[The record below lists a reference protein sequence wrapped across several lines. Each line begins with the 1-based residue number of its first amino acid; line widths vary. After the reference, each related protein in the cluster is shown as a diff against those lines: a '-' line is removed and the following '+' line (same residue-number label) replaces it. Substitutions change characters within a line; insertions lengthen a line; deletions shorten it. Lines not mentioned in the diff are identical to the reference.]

1 MFIDKLRMSVAMQ
14 QYAKI
19 VKPSDDTLE
28 FNPVDEKN
36 GHGNFCFADGI

>member
-19 VKPSDDTLE
+19 VKPSDDALE
-28 FNPVDEKN
+28 FNPVDEKKWSQEL
-36 GHGNFCFADGI
+36 CFADGI